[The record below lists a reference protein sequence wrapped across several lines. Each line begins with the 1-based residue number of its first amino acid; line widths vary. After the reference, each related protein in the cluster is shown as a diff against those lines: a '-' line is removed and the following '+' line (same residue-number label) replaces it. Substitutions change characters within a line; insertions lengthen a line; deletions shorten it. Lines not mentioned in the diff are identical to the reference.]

1 MPMPPDMMREAIPM
15 EAQQRFWNEWNA
27 AARERQ
33 LESVCTDQ
41 ADVITGW
48 LRGSGRHDLDILD
61 AGCGTGWLCERLS
74 PFGAVTGTDLSH
86 EVLDRARMRLPDVRF
101 VAGDFMTLDFGG
113 NAFDVVT
120 TVEVLS
126 HVADQPAFIAKLAY
140 HLRPGGHL
148 MLATQNRPVLERYN
162 RIAPPKPGQ
171 LRRWVDKNELKRLL
185 SKKFEIVEIF
195 SITPK
200 ANKGLMRIINSR
212 TFNRPVHA
220 LVGRRLDRLKEAA
233 GLGWTLMALARK
245 RP

>member
-1 MPMPPDMMREAIPM
+1 MPMPPDTMQEAIPM
-15 EAQQRFWNEWNA
+15 EAQQRFWNEWNT

-48 LRGSGRHDLDILD
+48 LREFERHDLDILD
-61 AGCGTGWLCERLS
+61 AGCGTGWVCERLR

-86 EVLDRARMRLPDVRF
+86 QVLDRARMRLPDVRF
-101 VAGDFMTLDFGG
+101 VAGDFMTLDFGRG
-113 NAFDVVT
+113 AFDVVT
-120 TVEVLS
+120 TLEVLS
-126 HVADQPAFIAKLAY
+126 HVIDQPAFIAKLAR

-162 RIAPPKPGQ
+162 RISPPKPGQ
-171 LRRWVDKNELKRLL
+171 LRRWVDKNELRSLQAKE
-185 SKKFEIVEIF
+185 FETVEIF

-212 TFNRPVHA
+212 TFNRPVRA

>member
-1 MPMPPDMMREAIPM
+1 MPMPPDTMREAIPM

-33 LESVCTDQ
+33 LEPVCTDQ
-41 ADVITGW
+41 AEIITGW
-48 LRGSGRHDLDILD
+48 LRGFGRHDLDILD
-61 AGCGTGWLCERLS
+61 AGCGTGWLCERLR

-86 EVLDRARMRLPDVRF
+86 EILDRARMRLPDVRF

-113 NAFDVVT
+113 NTFDVVT
-120 TVEVLS
+120 TLEVLS
-126 HVADQPAFIAKLAY
+126 HVADQPAFIAKLAH
-140 HLRPGGHL
+140 HLKPGGDL

-171 LRRWVDKNELKRLL
+171 LRRWVDKNELRSLL
-185 SKKFEIVEIF
+185 AKEFENVEIF

-200 ANKGLMRIINSR
+200 ANRGLMRIINSR
-212 TFNRPVHA
+212 TFNRPVRA